1 MQLTKLRAAPV
12 LQADVPPCAPA
23 GQLDGGTASQL
34 IASVRRLAEVVRGVG
49 SMRASTVLLA
59 VLLQGVTPLVAAAQ
73 VAESPDDQRVWQW
86 FGSCPSRQT
95 MQAALLLSGK
105 ELFAASLPVCV
116 LRRGD
121 GRDGQQKRL
130 VFTFHAKATVFGQEF
145 ESFGEP
151 AIEGNIWLA
160 GGDPDALL
168 LGVSFMV
175 PKRILLNTVHIAKV
189 ARRSESQLA
198 EHLVMRTSEV
208 KLEQA
213 KDSR

>member
-1 MQLTKLRAAPV
+1 MRGRAEPQNKGMKLTSVERI
-12 LQADVPPCAPA
+12 
-23 GQLDGGTASQL
+23 GRSQL
-34 IASVRRLAEVVRGVG
+34 IPRVRRLAEVVRGVG

>member
-1 MQLTKLRAAPV
+1 
-12 LQADVPPCAPA
+12 
-23 GQLDGGTASQL
+23 
-34 IASVRRLAEVVRGVG
+34 
-49 SMRASTVLLA
+49 MRAITVLLA

-86 FGSCPSRQT
+86 FGSCSSRQT
-95 MQAALLLSGK
+95 MQATLVLREK

-130 VFTFHAKATVFGQEF
+130 VFKFRAKATEFGEEF
-145 ESFGEP
+145 KSFGEP
-151 AIEGNIWLA
+151 EIEGNIWLA

-168 LGVSFMV
+168 LGVSFTT

-189 ARRSESQLA
+189 NAGRQRASWPSVWSCAHQ
-198 EHLVMRTSEV
+198 R
-208 KLEQA
+208 
-213 KDSR
+213 